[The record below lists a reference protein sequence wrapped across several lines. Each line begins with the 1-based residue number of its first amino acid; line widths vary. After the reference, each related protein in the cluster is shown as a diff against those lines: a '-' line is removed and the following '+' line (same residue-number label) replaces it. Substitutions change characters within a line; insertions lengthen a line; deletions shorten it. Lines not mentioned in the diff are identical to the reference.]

1 MGFYDSNT
9 TGFHHLDLRIGIP
22 TDAAATVGDGSTVA
36 LLKAIR
42 DALTAGLTV
51 SDGVDDASVGGNNS
65 AAGNGLYVLPV
76 RATASAPSLTE
87 GNVGFL
93 SVDLS
98 GNLRVSGGGGGSS
111 DTELPNA
118 ATLADDV
125 ANPSVP
131 GVGGFL
137 MLFDGSTWDR
147 ARGTSADGL
156 LVNLGAN
163 NDVTVTGTVNPSNG
177 YGKTISRAVVAQGS
191 AGTTQLAAASA
202 SNKHKVIG
210 AVLTLSAAGTL
221 KLIDGTGDL
230 TGAFDLAQYGGFA
243 LPQNPMVP
251 WVETAA
257 NSALSIV
264 TTGGAAK
271 GVVLYVTEA

>member
-1 MGFYDSNT
+1 MSDQR
-9 TGFHHLDLRIGIP
+9 TGLVDEPAWSGSGDIRVLPALR
-22 TDAAATVGDGSTVA
+22 
-36 LLKAIR
+36 AIL
-42 DALTAGLTV
+42 AQLAGAGAFRV
-51 SDGVDDASVGGNNS
+51 SDGTDEAAVGANNS
-65 AAGNGLYVLPV
+65 AAGNGLFVLPV

-87 GNVGFL
+87 GNIGFL

-98 GNLRVSGGGGGSS
+98 GNLRVSGGGGGFS

-191 AGTTQLAAASA
+191 AGTTQLAAAST

-221 KLIDGTGDL
+221 KIIDGTGDL

-251 WVETAA
+251 WVETAT